1 MSYIPDCREDE
12 VYNEKYLADRDKQFV
27 DGYDWCLE
35 CAVDSFWDNLG
46 VYFGGDSAV
55 RFFLDQ
61 KLPEEMQD
69 EYEVEWKYFGTDGDT
84 ASTRKVE
91 TIGDLL
97 RSNMLDW
104 VERHRNEL
112 ITGMI
117 DNMEPDKLRE
127 IKDRVDTEELRELST
142 GNKVTG

>member
-12 VYNEKYLADRDKQFV
+12 VYNEKYLEGRDKQFV

-61 KLPEEMQD
+61 KLPEEMRD

-84 ASTRKVE
+84 SSTRKVE
-91 TIGDLL
+91 TIGDLI

-104 VERHRNEL
+104 VEMHRNEL

-117 DNMEPDKLRE
+117 DNMEPEKLRE
-127 IKDRVDTEELRELST
+127 IKDRVDAEELKKLST

>member
-12 VYNEKYLADRDKQFV
+12 VYNEKYLVDRDKQFV

-61 KLPEEMQD
+61 KLPEDMRD
-69 EYEVEWKYFGTDGDT
+69 EYEVEWKYFGADGDT
-84 ASTRKVE
+84 ASVRKVE

-117 DNMEPDKLRE
+117 DNMEPEKLRE
-127 IKDRVDTEELRELST
+127 IKDRVDAEELRELST

>member
-12 VYNEKYLADRDKQFV
+12 VYNEKYLVDRDKQFV

-69 EYEVEWKYFGTDGDT
+69 EYEVEWKYFGADGDT
-84 ASTRKVE
+84 ASVRKVE
-91 TIGDLL
+91 TIEDLL

-104 VERHRNEL
+104 VERRRNEL

-117 DNMEPDKLRE
+117 DGMEPGKLRE
-127 IKDRVDTEELRELST
+127 IKDRVDTEELREMST

>member
-12 VYNEKYLADRDKQFV
+12 VYNEKYLVDRDKQFV

-35 CAVDSFWDNLG
+35 CAVDNFWDNLG
-46 VYFGGDSAV
+46 VYFGIDSAV

-61 KLPEEMQD
+61 KLPEKMRD
-69 EYEVEWKYFGTDGDT
+69 EYEVEWKYFGADGD
-84 ASTRKVE
+84 ASSTRKVE

-104 VERHRNEL
+104 VERQRNEL

-117 DNMEPDKLRE
+117 DGMEPGKLRE
-127 IKDRVDTEELRELST
+127 IKDRVDAEELRELST